1 MATRN
6 TRFARG
12 LSALTLAL
20 AALIPGLARAQVA
33 DVAPYYVVVEADG
46 ATLRSGD
53 LRNYYPIAEAR
64 VGQVL
69 RVDGEGRNWLRVS
82 YPLQTRALVRGDRGE
97 HDRSAGVVRLT
108 SPGRPKAWN
117 LEYGVNGS
125 WKDIPT
131 DILPAGTEMK
141 FVEIASDRNGASH
154 YIVEA
159 PRSSRA
165 FIETA
170 HTRRASQAEAD
181 AYLRSI
187 GGERALVGAQSPR
200 PASEPAVPTLLGNQ
214 IADAGAGE
222 TEAPTDAASTAPTD
236 PTDPTIA
243 ADTTRRTPVPQALPD
258 PTERPIAG
266 LKELEVAFQNV
277 QKQKAIDAEL
287 DQLLAEFRTALEKI
301 DPTAENEPLRMA
313 VDQRISMLEI
323 RKDLQRQLREVHAA
337 RSAMDTHSQRVAD
350 AAGEAKA
357 SRQYTLIGRLETSAI
372 YDGQR
377 LPLMFRIQS
386 VGDAAPR
393 TLGYI
398 RPAEDMNLHS
408 RTGQLVGVIGRAA
421 MDERLKLNIVTP
433 VRVDTLSAEEPEQAA
448 VGGEG

>member
-1 MATRN
+1 MDPRN
-6 TRFARG
+6 TRIPAG
-12 LSALTLAL
+12 LIAVALAL
-20 AALIPGLARAQVA
+20 ATMIPGLARAQIS
-33 DVAPYYVVVEADG
+33 DVDPYYVVVEAEG

-53 LRNYYPIAEAR
+53 LRNYYPIGEAA
-64 VGQVL
+64 VGQAL
-69 RVDGEGRNWLRVS
+69 RVDGVGRQWLRVS
-82 YPLQTRALVRGDRGE
+82 YPLQTRALIRGDKAE
-97 HDRSAGVVRLT
+97 HDRRAGVVRLT

-131 DILPAGTEMK
+131 EMLPAGTE
-141 FVEIASDRNGASH
+141 FTFIEVASDRNGATH
-154 YIVEA
+154 YVVEA

-170 HTRRASQAEAD
+170 HARKASQGEAD

-187 GGERALVGAQSPR
+187 GGERALVGEVSPR
-200 PASEPAVPTLLGNQ
+200 PEAQPAERAERGTMAAEVSAQ
-214 IADAGAGE
+214 QAGAGE
-222 TEAPTDAASTAPTD
+222 SAAPGESSAPDASIAQQTPRGTPVPEPTPD
-236 PTDPTIA
+236 PTD
-243 ADTTRRTPVPQALPD
+243 
-258 PTERPIAG
+258 RPIAG
-266 LKELEVAFQNV
+266 LKELEAAFQNV
-277 QKQKAIDAEL
+277 QKQKAVDAEL
-287 DQLLAEFRTALEKI
+287 EPLLAEFRAALEKV

-313 VDQRISMLEI
+313 IEQRISMLEI

-337 RSAMDTHSQRVAD
+337 RSAMDANAQRVAA

-372 YDGQR
+372 YDGER

-386 VGDAAPR
+386 VGEATSR

-398 RPAEDMNLHS
+398 RPAPDMDLAGK
-408 RTGQLVGVIGRAA
+408 TGQLVGVIGRAA

-433 VRVDTLSAEEPEQAA
+433 VRVDTLSADEPEQAA
-448 VGGEG
+448 VSGEG